1 MEIVFIILGIL
12 LLITGFIGCLVPIIP
27 GVPLAWASLLLLLF
41 SDSSSISI
49 TMLIITAIVS
59 IAITVIDNI
68 APVWLTKK
76 KGGTKAGLIGSTIG
90 IFAGIF
96 FAPVGIILCPLLGAF
111 IGELI
116 HDRKDTKKALSSA
129 WASFLGFLVGT
140 GLKMIVC
147 SIFAFIFFTQA
158 L

>member
-1 MEIVFIILGIL
+1 MDIVIIVFGVV
-12 LLITGFIGCLVPIIP
+12 LLIAGFIGCLVPIIP
-27 GVPLAWASLLLLLF
+27 GVPLAWISLLLLF
-41 SDSSSISI
+41 FVDSSAVSIPL
-49 TMLIITAIVS
+49 LIICAI
-59 IAITVIDNI
+59 IAVIITVLDNI

-116 HDRKDTKKALSSA
+116 HDKSDTKKAMSSA
-129 WASFLGFLVGT
+129 WASFLGFLLGT

-147 SIFAFIFFTQA
+147 VFFAFLFIRA

>member
-1 MEIVFIILGIL
+1 MEIMYVILGIL
-12 LLITGFIGCLVPIIP
+12 LLITGFIGCLLPVIP
-27 GVPLAWASLLLLLF
+27 GVPLAWASLLLLLPI
-41 SDSSSISI
+41 DDSSISV
-49 TMLIITAIVS
+49 TMLIITAC
-59 IAITVIDNI
+59 IAGIITVLDNI

-76 KGGTKAGLIGSTIG
+76 KGGTKAGLIGSSIG
-90 IFAGIF
+90 IFTGIF

-129 WASFLGFLVGT
+129 WASFLGFLLGT
-140 GLKMIVC
+140 GMKMIIC
-147 SIFAFIFFTQA
+147 SIFALIFISS

>member
-1 MEIVFIILGIL
+1 MEITIITIGIIL
-12 LLITGFIGCLVPIIP
+12 LIAGFIGCLVPIIP
-27 GVPLAWASLLLLLF
+27 GVPLAWLSLLLLF
-41 SDSSSISI
+41 FIDSSVTIP
-49 TMLIITAIVS
+49 TLIITALIA
-59 IAITVIDNI
+59 IAITALDNI

-96 FAPVGIILCPLLGAF
+96 FAPIGIIVCPLIGAF

-116 HDRKDTKKALSSA
+116 HDRKDAKKAFSSA
-129 WASFLGFLVGT
+129 WASFLGFLLGT

-147 SIFAFIFFTQA
+147 AVFAFIFFTSM
-158 L
+158 